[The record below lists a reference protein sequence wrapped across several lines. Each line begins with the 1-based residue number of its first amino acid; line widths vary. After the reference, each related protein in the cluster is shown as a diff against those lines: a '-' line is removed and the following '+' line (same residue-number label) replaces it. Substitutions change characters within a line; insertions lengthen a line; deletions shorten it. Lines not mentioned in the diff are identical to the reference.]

1 MAKRKAQISQDE
13 RQLAQCISVRS
24 YMDSNNRSR
33 KSYLMVLGDHEDG
46 EEFEIAETNEFMAE
60 EGKFYF
66 PVVFIGEY
74 AKISARTGKPYI
86 ARIPSVA
93 WHEVK

>member
-13 RQLAQCISVRS
+13 RQLAQCVEVRS
-24 YMDSNNRSR
+24 YTDSNNKSR
-33 KSYLMVLGDHEDG
+33 KSYKMVLGDPENE
-46 EEFEIAETNEFMAE
+46 EEFEIPETDEFKAEKD
-60 EGKFYF
+60 KFYF

-74 AKISARTGKPYI
+74 AKISPRTGKPYI
-86 ARIPSVA
+86 ARVPSVA